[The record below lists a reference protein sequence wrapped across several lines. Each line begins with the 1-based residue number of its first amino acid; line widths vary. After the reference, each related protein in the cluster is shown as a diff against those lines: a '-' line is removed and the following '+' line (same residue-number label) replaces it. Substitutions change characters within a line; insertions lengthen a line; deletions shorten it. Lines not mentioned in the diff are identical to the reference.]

1 MREWLIQLR
10 KFKQLTQEQVASSS
24 FIHRSYYS
32 QIEGG
37 KRSPSFNVA
46 KNIAKV
52 LEFNP
57 LQFYKED
64 ERNTSF
70 EPANSFLNMDI
81 FQLDILE
88 YFRNLD
94 QGKIL
99 YSYCDLRDYNKYLFE
114 YLLVIVQNNRHCIL
128 IEDQEIYSD
137 LKNKLKFI
145 SSSENIIKY
154 ISHFNV
160 NECGCEENLLNLK
173 EDLLRHSKANNNTS
187 IWLHEQNPVR
197 IWDKLLELNL
207 DLANIPVVQAFNA
220 SLISA
225 GEYIKMMKRHPLIM
239 IDGQI
244 IKSPFYNKNKDS
256 LVLPSF
262 RIQEDI

>member
-64 ERNTSF
+64 ERNISF
-70 EPANSFLNMDI
+70 EPANNSLNMDI

-94 QGKIL
+94 QGKII
-99 YSYCDLRDYNKYLFE
+99 YSYSDFRDYNKYLFE
-114 YLLVIVQNNRHCIL
+114 YLLVVIQNNKHCIL
-128 IEDQEIYSD
+128 IEDEEIYLD

-145 SSSENIIKY
+145 CSSENIINY
-154 ISHFNV
+154 INHFNI
-160 NECGCEENLLNLK
+160 NECCFEENLLELK
-173 EDLLRHSKANNNTS
+173 DLILRHNNANDNIS
-187 IWLHEQNPVR
+187 IWLHEKIPVR
-197 IWDKLLELNL
+197 IWDKLLELDL
-207 DLANIPVVQAFNA
+207 ELANIPVVQAFNA
-220 SLISA
+220 ALISA
-225 GEYIKMMKRHPLIM
+225 GEYIKMMQRHSLIM

-244 IKSPFYNKNKDS
+244 IKSPFYNKNRDS